1 MADGDATARQF
12 DHRFG
17 RKYALF
23 TIIDVAGNDCD
34 WRNLLQLFD
43 HGPIA
48 DVPGMENVIEASEV
62 SPDGWVE

>member
-1 MADGDATARQF
+1 
-12 DHRFG
+12 
-17 RKYALF
+17 LF

-48 DVPGMENVIEASEV
+48 DVAGMENVIEASEV